1 MNSAARTDPFVPENL
16 ASGARRAHDV
26 RVAESPLSPHQ
37 SDASRS
43 WLTGPRVL
51 ALIAGWLV
59 VAFVAA
65 PSLGLYYEARASFYL
80 LPPLVLVYGYC
91 LSHPP
96 SNDGCSRPHRHRG
109 RGARHRPCLG
119 AVSYTHLRAHETR
132 HDLV

>member
-51 ALIAGWLV
+51 ALIAGWLM

-91 LSHPP
+91 LSHP
-96 SNDGCSRPHRHRG
+96 RRTT
-109 RGARHRPCLG
+109 
-119 AVSYTHLRAHETR
+119 AVLALIATVVVVLAIGLAWVIPKATLAATS
-132 HDLV
+132 